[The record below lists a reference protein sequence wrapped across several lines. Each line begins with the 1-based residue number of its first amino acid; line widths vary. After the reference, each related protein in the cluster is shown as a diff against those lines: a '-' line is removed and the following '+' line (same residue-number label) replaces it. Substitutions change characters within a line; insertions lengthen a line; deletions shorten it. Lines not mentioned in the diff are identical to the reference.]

1 MFSTRKNTPFWNFT
15 FLWRSNSPTPSQKM
29 RRCGRL
35 SWSNMA
41 WRIVWP
47 IPLLRGL
54 AMGSRVAAVWVQPWS
69 IAWGSSCTKRPL
81 PKTKPW
87 NSTMELLGCWNY
99 CNGMVWSQKG
109 GTTRISRAKKGN
121 DSSCEGWPFKHGR
134 DCYLVLV
141 LIWPLR
147 SKVYHC
153 EMFCCLPG
161 NEKMLGVKWSA
172 EQVRSSARKDWES
185 LGMAWLKSHEG
196 TCIKVLWRD
205 FKDIDCRNQE
215 WFPTCPLISWLD
227 LAPGGCDQD
236 MLGGH
241 EELDVRT
248 PWSLDDML
256 FIWGADSWRFATT
269 KKML

>member
-1 MFSTRKNTPFWNFT
+1 MKVQF
-15 FLWRSNSPTPSQKM
+15 PTPPKKM

-109 GTTRISRAKKGN
+109 GRPEFCGFEGWNYHSSRAKKGQ
-121 DSSCEGWPFKHGR
+121 W
-134 DCYLVLV
+134 LVMWRVTLQTWQRLLSGTGADLTV
-141 LIWPLR
+141 AQQGVPLR
-147 SKVYHC
+147 DVLLFARQREDAGR
-153 EMFCCLPG
+153 EMVCWTGAVQCPERLGIAG
-161 NEKMLGVKWSA
+161 NGMGQEPWRNLYKGPMKGL
-172 EQVRSSARKDWES
+172 QRHRLQES
-185 LGMAWLKSHEG
+185 GM
-196 TCIKVLWRD
+196 
-205 FKDIDCRNQE
+205 
-215 WFPTCPLISWLD
+215 ISYL
-227 LAPGGCDQD
+227 
-236 MLGGH
+236 
-241 EELDVRT
+241 
-248 PWSLDDML
+248 SLDIMA
-256 FIWGADSWRFATT
+256 I
-269 KKML
+269 